1 MWVHAAM
8 KVLDP
13 RAVGSTKAIFRF
25 DIPRGPAVTHAANIP
40 IRSVV
45 LQVAVNQVKE
55 QNLCFLARG
64 LEIDALART
73 FTYCVAGG
81 GRVRNVNGA
90 LRLYLIAKT
99 WVSLPARPMP
109 TACGA
114 TQRRA

>member
-25 DIPRGPAVTHAANIP
+25 DIPRGPAVAHAANIP

-55 QNLCFLARG
+55 QNLCFLARV
-64 LEIDALART
+64 LKSTHWHEPSP
-73 FTYCVAGG
+73 
-81 GRVRNVNGA
+81 
-90 LRLYLIAKT
+90 IA
-99 WVSLPARPMP
+99 SREEDESEM
-109 TACGA
+109 
-114 TQRRA
+114 